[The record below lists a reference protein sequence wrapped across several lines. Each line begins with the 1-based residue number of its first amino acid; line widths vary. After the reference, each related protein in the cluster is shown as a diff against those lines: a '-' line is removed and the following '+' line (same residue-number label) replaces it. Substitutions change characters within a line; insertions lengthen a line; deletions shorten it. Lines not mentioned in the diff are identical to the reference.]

1 MFCPS
6 CAHKNVDEA
15 KFCAKCG
22 APLRVQ
28 AASTPPAPPPVSP
41 PANAPAVSGGMKWG
55 IAAGTVFFPLLGIIM
70 GILYL
75 RDANPDKKAAG
86 KLWLWVGIV
95 MALLYV
101 MEYQDL
107 YGA

>member
-28 AASTPPAPPPVSP
+28 AAPSPNPPVSP
-41 PANAPAVSGGMKWG
+41 PVSPPIAAITVSNGMKWG
-55 IAAGTVFFPLLGIIM
+55 ITAGTVLFPVLGIVM
-70 GILYL
+70 GIIYM

-86 KLWLWVGIV
+86 KLWLGVGIGL
-95 MALLYV
+95 MLLYV
-101 MEYQDL
+101 ILQN
-107 YGA
+107 A